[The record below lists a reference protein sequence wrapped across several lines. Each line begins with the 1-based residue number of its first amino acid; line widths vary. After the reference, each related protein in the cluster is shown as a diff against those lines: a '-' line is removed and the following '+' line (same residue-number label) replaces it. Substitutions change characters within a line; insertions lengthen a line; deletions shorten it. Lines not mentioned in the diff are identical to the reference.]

1 MIMAFAISAII
12 IIDPKNIMSRKSITP
27 RCIDW
32 KWGRKPKLPTAW
44 TISAE
49 AQAEKKSN
57 ITGEP
62 VNVSTKQMVVV
73 TTKAITWFFV
83 HADIIEPIARYAP
96 AIKALPI

>member
-1 MIMAFAISAII
+1 MITAFAISAMII
-12 IIDPKNIMSRKSITP
+12 MDPKNITSRKSITP

-32 KWGRKPKLPTAW
+32 KWGRKPKLPTAC

-62 VNVSTKQMVVV
+62 ASVSTKHVAVVI
-73 TTKAITWFFV
+73 TKAITWFFV
-83 HADIIEPIARYAP
+83 HADIIDPIAKYAP